1 MVLNC
6 PLVSITGLID
16 CVALVKSKPADL
28 PKNQWLASFWALIFK
43 TESIDKSKK
52 NKPVVH
58 YNLTKKVVQLS
69 KKDVYLF
76 EYQTYKYNEQLSSKL
91 Q

>member
-1 MVLNC
+1 MTPIWKLELAIPNAFAK
-6 PLVSITGLID
+6 SGLFINKD
-16 CVALVKSKPADL
+16 KMNSVNPVNKS
-28 PKNQWLASFWALIFK
+28 
-43 TESIDKSKK
+43 DKIRLKMMCFL
-52 NKPVVH
+52 PVVH

>member
-1 MVLNC
+1 MDTG
-6 PLVSITGLID
+6 SIHILIY
-16 CVALVKSKPADL
+16 V
-28 PKNQWLASFWALIFK
+28 I
-43 TESIDKSKK
+43 
-52 NKPVVH
+52 KPVVH

>member
-1 MVLNC
+1 MNY
-6 PLVSITGLID
+6 PEAEPSRYQNNVSWSECTFIYSL
-16 CVALVKSKPADL
+16 
-28 PKNQWLASFWALIFK
+28 
-43 TESIDKSKK
+43 
-52 NKPVVH
+52 PVVH

>member
-1 MVLNC
+1 MNSMLNTFH
-6 PLVSITGLID
+6 LTRESLKFG
-16 CVALVKSKPADL
+16 VKKH
-28 PKNQWLASFWALIFK
+28 IF
-43 TESIDKSKK
+43 IYRL
-52 NKPVVH
+52 PVVH